1 MVKRF
6 EPSGKTSATEDVMGV
21 LQESYE
27 GGKESGREHRKFE
40 PKSFED
46 LKQAG
51 NRRVENA
58 GAVVDSFSKGIKEK
72 FVGLFSKM
80 KGMAKEGLATVAAA
94 PEIGKYAAG
103 LTAYKTAETY
113 GAAKQKAGEA
123 WESTKQKAGESYESI
138 KAKAGET
145 YESTKAKAGA
155 AYESGRA
162 KAGAAYEGAKQKAVG
177 AYEFTADAA
186 VFGVLASGALAMK
199 AVEKYDSA
207 VEAAKSGY
215 NKLERRAADAYE
227 SYVSKIQAIKNKV
240 KEKLDQ
246 RRENKEF
253 QKYAEAFN
261 SMQAAVSNFNR
272 IRDNY
277 NEQYGN
283 KAGIKERYA
292 MKLPNPEELA

>member
-1 MVKRF
+1 MVKKF
-6 EPSGKTSATEDVMGV
+6 EPSGKASAAEDIMGV
-21 LQESYE
+21 LRESYE
-27 GGKESGREHRKFE
+27 GGKESGREHKKFE

-58 GAVVDSFSKGIKEK
+58 GAVVGSFSKGIKER
-72 FVGLFSKM
+72 FTWLFSKM
-80 KGMAKEGLATVAAA
+80 KGIAKEGLATAAA
-94 PEIGKYAAG
+94 VPEIGRYAAG
-103 LTAYKTAETY
+103 LTAYKTVEAY
-113 GAAKQKAGEA
+113 GTAKQKTGEA
-123 WESTKQKAGESYESI
+123 WESAKQKTGESYESI
-138 KAKAGET
+138 KAKAGQNW
-145 YESTKAKAGA
+145 ESGKIRAGA
-155 AYESGRA
+155 AYESGRV
-162 KAGAAYEGAKQKAVG
+162 KAGAAYEGTKQKAVG

-186 VFGVLASGALAMK
+186 IYGVLASGALAMK
-199 AVEKYDSA
+199 AVEKYDDA
-207 VEAAKSGY
+207 IEAAKSGY
-215 NKLERRAADAYE
+215 NKLERQAADAYE
-227 SYVSKIQAIKNKV
+227 SYINKIQAIKNKV

-253 QKYAEAFN
+253 QKYARAFS

-283 KAGIKERYA
+283 KAGIKERYV

>member
-1 MVKRF
+1 MAKRF
-6 EPSGKTSATEDVMGV
+6 EPSGKASATEDVMGV

-27 GGKESGREHRKFE
+27 GGKESGREHKKFE

-58 GAVVDSFSKGIKEK
+58 GTIVGSFSKGIKEK

-80 KGMAKEGLATVAAA
+80 KGVAKEGLATMAAA

-103 LTAYKTAETY
+103 LTAYKTAEAY

-155 AYESGRA
+155 AYE
-162 KAGAAYEGAKQKAVG
+162 GAKQKAVG

-186 VFGVLASGALAMK
+186 AFGVLASGALAMK

-207 VEAAKSGY
+207 IEAAKSGY

-227 SYVSKIQAIKNKV
+227 SYVNKIQAIKNKV

-246 RRENKEF
+246 RRDNKEF
-253 QKYAEAFN
+253 QKYAKAFN
-261 SMQAAVSNFNR
+261 SMQAAMSNFNR

-283 KAGIKERYA
+283 KTGIRERYV
-292 MKLPNPEELA
+292 MKLPNPEELV